1 MNVHIQELSK
11 LKSDKSHEAPGNPSL
26 KMLKEN
32 ILEKKISR
40 KSSSTTQ
47 YQNSKKMVPLSTA
60 TQTIGSLKKNE
71 CLP

>member
-32 ILEKKISR
+32 ILEKKIIR
-40 KSSSTTQ
+40 KSSSTTVPKL
-47 YQNSKKMVPLSTA
+47 KKMVPLSTA